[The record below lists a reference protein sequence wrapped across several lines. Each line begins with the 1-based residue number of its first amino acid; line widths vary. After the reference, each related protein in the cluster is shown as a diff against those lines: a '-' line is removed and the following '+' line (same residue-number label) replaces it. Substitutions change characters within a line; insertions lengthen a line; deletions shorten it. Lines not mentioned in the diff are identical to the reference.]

1 MLYLNTASVKLQEKL
16 EKESESAKADGA
28 GTSSGAAAT
37 LSSAARE
44 EPDVN
49 QDHLRQASR
58 CILSLPCVSPCNAVV
73 YSEVGHTS
81 VVWWYIWMQ
90 QPGCSSLLT
99 TSSELSVLS
108 GILSVKRNV
117 ELECK
122 YVMLYD
128 GTMNN

>member
-1 MLYLNTASVKLQEKL
+1 
-16 EKESESAKADGA
+16 
-28 GTSSGAAAT
+28 
-37 LSSAARE
+37 
-44 EPDVN
+44 
-49 QDHLRQASR
+49 
-58 CILSLPCVSPCNAVV
+58 
-73 YSEVGHTS
+73 
-81 VVWWYIWMQ
+81 MQ